1 MKKVLIA
8 TTNFGKYKVYNAIF
22 SELGIE
28 TCNLNDLDLSAK
40 IEENGTNELENAVI
54 KAKAYH
60 ELTGLPALSNDSGL
74 IINKFASKDQPKE
87 LVRRYNGKELTD
99 QELLNVYIEK
109 LTNVGGKSKGH
120 FVVALALIDENG
132 KLHTKLF
139 KPKRYFINKP
149 SPVMVSGIPLSSLAY
164 DKHTKKYMS
173 EMTAEEMN
181 TYEGK
186 AMKAQKKFIQKVF
199 KKTGN

>member
-8 TTNFGKYKVYNAIF
+8 TTNYGKYQVYNAIF

-28 TCNLNDLDLSAK
+28 TCNLIDLDLTVK
-40 IEENGTNELENAVI
+40 IEENGANELENAII

-60 ELTGLPALSNDSGL
+60 ELTGLPVLSNDSGL
-74 IINKFASKDQPKE
+74 IINKFSSNDQPKE

-120 FVVALALIDENG
+120 FVVALALIDEKGNLYS
-132 KLHTKLF
+132 KIF
-139 KPKRYFINKP
+139 KPRRNFINKP
-149 SPVMVSGIPLSSLAY
+149 SPIMVSGIPLSSLAF

-186 AMKAQKKFIQKVF
+186 AMKAQKKFIKRVF
-199 KKTGN
+199 KKTGI